1 LERSLNAAA
10 RTEVFMQR
18 LISSKQSGLNAGF
31 SLIEVLIGIAIAAIG
46 MIGIVEL
53 QSVYM
58 QATNHTQNRLIAMT
72 LATDKFDQLSR
83 VKFDDLETPESG
95 SSETS
100 NYQST
105 NFTRHWL
112 ITDRTLISGVWVN
125 TPRAVLPPTQPDM
138 KIISITITWT
148 DAQGQQQ
155 LMNQQRYVSK
165 NTGPAIVPAKL

>member
-1 LERSLNAAA
+1 
-10 RTEVFMQR
+10 MQW
-18 LISSKQSGLNAGF
+18 LTLSKKSGLTAGF

-46 MIGIVEL
+46 MVGIVEL

-72 LATDKFDQLSR
+72 LATEKFDQLSR
-83 VKFDDLETPESG
+83 VEFYELVTPNSG
-95 SSETS
+95 SSETINS
-100 NYQST
+100 PT
-105 NFTRHWL
+105 TDFIRHWL
-112 ITDRTLISGVWVN
+112 ITNRTLISGVWVN
-125 TPRAVLPPTQPDM
+125 TPTAALPPIQPDM

-155 LMNQQRYVSK
+155 LMSQQRYTSQ